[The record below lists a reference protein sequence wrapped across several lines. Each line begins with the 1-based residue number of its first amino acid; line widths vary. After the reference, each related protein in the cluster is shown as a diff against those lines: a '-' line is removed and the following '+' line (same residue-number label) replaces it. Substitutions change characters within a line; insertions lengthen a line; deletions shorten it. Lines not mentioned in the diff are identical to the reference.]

1 MPVQVNWEVEISAL
15 QDLSVTVP
23 KSHDIAVDALWNE
36 FNAAADRDGGALDQ
50 KILTAKIAS
59 ETISAIE
66 DLGALGWA
74 IQQRE
79 SEGILRNYINSLPA
93 DVRSFYRDVSSS
105 RVEMSSLLKL
115 PDIGSSESTLGSND
129 RREFHEVLDQ
139 LQATLSAAASF
150 YFERVEA
157 YNKLKH
163 GFPVIIRLDQLA
175 TGTPKTD
182 WEQNVNILTG
192 VTRDGR
198 IRYVD
203 LERSEG
209 MLSSLSTT
217 VEGTGRAWKALAWV
231 MLVLADRGFILD
243 PANA

>member
-1 MPVQVNWEVEISAL
+1 MPAQVNWEVEISAL

-36 FNAAADRDGGALDQ
+36 FNAATDRDGGALDQ
-50 KILTAKIAS
+50 KVLTGKIAS
-59 ETISAIE
+59 ETMSAIE

-74 IQQRE
+74 IQQRGE
-79 SEGILRNYINSLPA
+79 GGILRNYLKCLPRN
-93 DVRSFYRDVSSS
+93 VHSFYDGVSA
-105 RVEMSSLLKL
+105 VEDGLPSLLRL
-115 PDIGSSESTLGSND
+115 PDIGVAEGALSSDD
-129 RREFHEVLDQ
+129 RRVFHEALGR
-139 LQATLSAAASF
+139 LQTTLAEAASF

-163 GFPVIIRLDQLA
+163 GFPVIVRLDLLA
-175 TGTPKTD
+175 SGTPRTN

-192 VTRDGR
+192 VTNDGR

-217 VEGTGRAWKALAWV
+217 VEGTGRAWKELAAV
-231 MLVLADRGFILD
+231 MLLLADRGFTLD
-243 PANA
+243 PASA